1 MAVKV
6 VNDDDVCAAFEK
18 ILWVGVGQEPDV
30 RELLG
35 SLMKQINKQTL
46 KPELCDKEAL
56 AEVKEAAKRLK
67 CLLVLDDVV
76 SQYTTQHNLAHSLH
90 VLRTPH
96 ASNARTQWEASF
108 GRALNVI
115 DPDTSSKLMVTTRI
129 RGLIQGGSEV
139 AIGTL
144 SQIDALKLLAATA
157 QVDEYVP
164 REQGKAQDDGQYNMA
179 CEVVELCG
187 YLALTVSHQTS
198 NSIASQKFSFFHVP
212 TKS

>member
-6 VNDDDVCAAFEK
+6 VNDDEVRAAFEK
-18 ILWVGVGQEPDV
+18 VLWVGVGQEPDV

-35 SLMKQINKQTL
+35 SLMTQINEQVLKSDLSDKQ
-46 KPELCDKEAL
+46 AL
-56 AEVKEAAKRLK
+56 AEVKKAAKGLK
-67 CLLVLDDVV
+67 CLLVLDDLV
-76 SQYTTQHNLAHSLH
+76 SEHRVCTARPLTRSVH
-90 VLRTPH
+90 VLRTP
-96 ASNARTQWEASF
+96 NIQCTTQWEPQF
-108 GRALNVI
+108 ERALNVI

-144 SQIDALKLLAATA
+144 SQHDALKLLAATA

-164 REQGKAQDDGQYNMA
+164 QEVGGTEDDDQYHMA

-187 YLALTVSHQTS
+187 CLALTVCHHQT
-198 NSIASQKFSFFHVP
+198 
-212 TKS
+212 